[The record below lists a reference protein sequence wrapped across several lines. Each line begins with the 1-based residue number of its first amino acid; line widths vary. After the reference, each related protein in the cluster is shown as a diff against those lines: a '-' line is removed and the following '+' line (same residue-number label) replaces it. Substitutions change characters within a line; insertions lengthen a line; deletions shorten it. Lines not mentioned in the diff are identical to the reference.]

1 MVVIVERVV
10 QRMMRRGVVSWE
22 WVWWIRARARV
33 RQMIEITIRIRE
45 SVVVVE
51 NMILT
56 LNRAWV
62 CDECKL
68 IDLGKGEVGN
78 DLMNSIFRYVMM
90 MCVKNSMIVL
100 LFLLLVLLVHG
111 ESEVCEKVTWLF
123 RFD

>member
-51 NMILT
+51 NMIL
-56 LNRAWV
+56 RFGAAPEAV
-62 CDECKL
+62 QC
-68 IDLGKGEVGN
+68 ID
-78 DLMNSIFRYVMM
+78 
-90 MCVKNSMIVL
+90 
-100 LFLLLVLLVHG
+100 
-111 ESEVCEKVTWLF
+111 
-123 RFD
+123 